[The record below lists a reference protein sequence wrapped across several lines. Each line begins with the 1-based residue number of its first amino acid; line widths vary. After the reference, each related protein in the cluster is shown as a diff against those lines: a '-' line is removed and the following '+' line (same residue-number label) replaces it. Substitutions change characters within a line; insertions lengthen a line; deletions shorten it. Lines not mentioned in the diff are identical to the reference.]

1 MTEAGKELND
11 IVDVLGTALAGYGA
25 DVATIDDASRIAAAL
40 PEVTDG
46 ERHGNRSWSVAG
58 KAFAWERP
66 FSKADLKRFG
76 DAIPPD
82 GPILAV
88 RVEDLGEKEAVLAEG
103 RRGLFTI
110 PHFDGFPAVL
120 IQLRKV
126 SKRSLSEALVDGWLA
141 CAPEALADE
150 FLKR

>member
-58 KAFAWERP
+58 KVFAWERP

-88 RVEDLGEKEAVLAEG
+88 RVEGLGEKEAVLAEG
-103 RRGLFTI
+103 RRGVFTI
-110 PHFDGFPAVL
+110 PHFDGYPAVL

-126 SKRSLSEALVDGWLA
+126 SKRSLNEALVDGWLV
-141 CAPEALADE
+141 CVSKALADE

>member
-58 KAFAWERP
+58 KVFAWERP

-88 RVEDLGEKEAVLAEG
+88 RVEDLGEKEAVRAEG
-103 RRGLFTI
+103 RRGVFTI
-110 PHFDGFPAVL
+110 PHFDGYPAVL

-126 SKRSLSEALVDGWLA
+126 SKRSLNEALVDGWLV
-141 CAPEALADE
+141 CASKALADE